1 MRGVAL
7 FLNGVYESVLEE
19 IINNQERAPGGV
31 LYLQP
36 YKGQRIAELHKA
48 RPTSYDSV
56 RLYIS
61 VSTPRNQVAYT
72 AEIIGYNDKREMT
85 NDQRSQVLATQEEFQ
100 KGEKYDDDYMMNIP
114 SMVNL
119 LHVRGMHKLERPFN
133 ASELIKVSDDKPLS
147 MNRSRSGGWSYVYSK
162 G

>member
-1 MRGVAL
+1 MRSVAL
-7 FLNGVYESVLEE
+7 FLNGVYKDVLEE
-19 IINNQERAPGGV
+19 IISNQERAPGGV

-48 RPTSYDSV
+48 RPTNYDSV

-61 VSTPRNQVAYT
+61 ISTSRDKVTYV

-85 NDQRSQVLATQEEFQ
+85 NNQRDQVLAIQKEFQ

-114 SMVNL
+114 TMVNL
-119 LHVRGMHKLERPFN
+119 LHVRGMHKLDRPFDV
-133 ASELIKVSDDKPLS
+133 SELIKVSDGKPLS
-147 MNRSRSGGWSYVYSK
+147 MNRSRSGGWAYVHSK